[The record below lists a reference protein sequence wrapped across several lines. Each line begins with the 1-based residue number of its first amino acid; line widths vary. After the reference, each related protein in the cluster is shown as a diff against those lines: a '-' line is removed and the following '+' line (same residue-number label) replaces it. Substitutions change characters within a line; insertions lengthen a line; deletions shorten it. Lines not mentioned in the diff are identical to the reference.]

1 MTIPHLL
8 ASGVKFWAAFCD
20 AHRVVSVTVR
30 YLHLAGLVV
39 GGGAALSADWQIL
52 RGSRAGPSQR
62 DATLAALGR
71 VHRVVVPALAVVVI
85 SGVLLTAADTGTF
98 LTSRLYWTKM
108 GFVALLLLNGS
119 GLMVAESQAAAGRE
133 WRWLRV
139 FSGASLF
146 LWLLILYLGVW
157 LTVAA

>member
-1 MTIPHLL
+1 MTIPHFL
-8 ASGVKFWAAFCD
+8 AAGVKSWAAFCD

-30 YLHLAGLVV
+30 YVHLAGLVV

-52 RGSRAGPSQR
+52 KAARATPSQR
-62 DATLAALGR
+62 DATLAALAR
-71 VHRVVVPALAVVVI
+71 VHHVVVPALAVVVL

-108 GFVALLLLNGS
+108 GFVALLLLNGA
-119 GLMVAESQAAAGRE
+119 GLMLAESQAAAGRG
-133 WRWLRV
+133 WRWLSV